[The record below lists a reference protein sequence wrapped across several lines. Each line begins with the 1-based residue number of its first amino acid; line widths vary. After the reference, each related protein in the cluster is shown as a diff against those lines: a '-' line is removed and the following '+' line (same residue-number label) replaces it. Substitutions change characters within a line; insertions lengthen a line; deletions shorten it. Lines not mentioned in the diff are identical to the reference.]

1 MSFSNKFL
9 NLSTMLVCKNMLKET
24 FYILKYLYQQNAAD
38 RAEEDAK
45 FEEDCYNSDEFD
57 YLI

>member
-1 MSFSNKFL
+1 
-9 NLSTMLVCKNMLKET
+9 MLVCKNMLKET
-24 FYILKYLYQQNAAD
+24 FDILKYLYQQNAAD